1 MSIIFS
7 RKIDLSNY
15 DPTELV
21 IGNTNGGQLTIQI
34 DGAATLAVKG
44 KHIQSETYVNLG
56 VVNATT
62 FDVTDSIT
70 NPGIYNVDIS
80 DVDNI
85 KLELINDDK
94 NSEIFIKVVG
104 D

>member
-15 DPTELV
+15 DPSELL
-21 IGNTNGGQLTIQI
+21 IGNTNGGQLTVQV

-44 KHIQSETYVNLG
+44 KHIQSGTYVDLG
-56 VVNATT
+56 VINATT
-62 FDVTDSIT
+62 FDVTSSID

-85 KLELINDDK
+85 ELELTNDDE